1 MKILHIVPNYLP
13 AYGYGGPILSVHT
26 LNKWLVK
33 KGADVT
39 VYTTNINGRET
50 LDVPLGQEVPM
61 DGVKIFIFPL
71 LFPLG
76 NILPRWGCAQ

>member
-1 MKILHIVPNYLP
+1 MKILHIVPSYLP
-13 AYGYGGPILSVHT
+13 AYGYGGPIQSVHS

-50 LDVPLGQEVPM
+50 LDVPLG
-61 DGVKIFIFPL
+61 
-71 LFPLG
+71 
-76 NILPRWGCAQ
+76 RRYR